1 MEKKIKKSKTRL
13 NKPKF
18 ETDKLKGKTKLLHS
32 RNVNKWGFD
41 FHPQVSIISG
51 LLVLFFIGAT
61 LKDPVRVNEILS
73 GVKNSITNN
82 WNWFFIIS
90 ANIFLIFPVYLMFSK
105 LGEVRLGGPK
115 AKPEYTNFAWYSM
128 LISAGMGIGLM
139 FWSVGEPL
147 YHATTKMPI
156 TDGNSVG
163 EALGITFYHW
173 GFHPWGIYTLVGLSL
188 AFFAYNR
195 GLPLSLRSVFY
206 PIFKDKVFGWVG
218 DIIDITAVVSC
229 LFGLATSL
237 GFGSQQINAGLNF
250 LFGIPQSPKVQVIII
265 VAITSIATLSVVSG
279 IGKGVRILSE
289 LNMKVAA
296 VFLILIIV
304 LGPTLYMVRAFN
316 NGIGFYLNNLISIS
330 FFTENGNKWQ
340 GSWTIFYWAWWISWS
355 PFVGMFIARISK
367 GRTVR
372 EFILAILI
380 VPTLLSFV
388 WLSAFGGTA
397 LFQNSIDGGV
407 LLNAVN
413 NNVATSLFT
422 MIQNLEISSLFKMVL
437 SVMGTFLVISFFV
450 TSSDSGSLVVD
461 NLTSGGKMDS
471 PIPQRIFWAVME
483 GTIAAALL
491 IAGGSQALSALQTGV
506 ILSGLPFTAM
516 LLAMTYSL
524 HIGLRNDLN
533 KLKQYREDKLLN
545 KIFNEKIYVEF
556 EKDTQIKGKS
566 DKINLDVI

>member
-1 MEKKIKKSKTRL
+1 MEKRKKTVQKSKTML
-13 NKPKF
+13 KKPKF

-32 RNVNKWGFD
+32 RNIDKWGFD

-51 LLVLFFIGAT
+51 LLVLFFVGFT
-61 LKDPVRVNEILS
+61 LKDPIRANEILS
-73 GVKNSITNN
+73 DIKDNITNN

-90 ANIFLIFPVYLMFSK
+90 ANIFLIFPIYIMFSK

-115 AKPEYTNFAWYSM
+115 AKPEYTNFGWYSM

-147 YHATTKMPI
+147 YHATGKMPI
-156 TDGNSVG
+156 TEGNSIG
-163 EALGITFYHW
+163 EALGVTFYHW
-173 GFHPWGIYTLVGLSL
+173 GFHPWGIYSLVGLSL

-206 PIFKDKVFGWVG
+206 PIFKDKVFGWIG
-218 DIIDITAVVSC
+218 DIIDITAVISC

-250 LFGIPQSPKVQVIII
+250 LFGVPQTPKIQVLII
-265 VAITSIATLSVVSG
+265 VVITFIATISVVSG

-296 VFLILIIV
+296 IFLIMIIV
-304 LGPTLYMVRAFN
+304 LGPTLYIVRAFN

-380 VPTLLSFV
+380 VPTLLSFI
-388 WLSAFGGTA
+388 WMSAFGGTA
-397 LFQNSIDGGV
+397 LFQNSIDGGT

-413 NNVATSLFT
+413 NNIATSLFV
-422 MIQNLEISSLFKMVL
+422 MIQNLEISSLFKMIL
-437 SVMGTFLVISFFV
+437 SIMGTFLVISFFV

-471 PIPQRIFWAVME
+471 PISQRIFWATMQ

-491 IAGGSQALSALQTGV
+491 IAGGSEALSALQTGV
-506 ILSGLPFTAM
+506 IISGLPFTVM

-524 HIGLRNDLN
+524 HIGLRDDLK
-533 KLKQYREDKLLN
+533 KLKQYRSDKLLN
-545 KIFNEKIYVEF
+545 KIFNEKIYGEF
-556 EKDTQIKGKS
+556 EKDEQIKE
-566 DKINLDVI
+566 I

>member
-1 MEKKIKKSKTRL
+1 MGNL
-13 NKPKF
+13 Y
-18 ETDKLKGKTKLLHS
+18 
-32 RNVNKWGFD
+32 
-41 FHPQVSIISG
+41 SG
-51 LLVLFFIGAT
+51 RFI
-61 LKDPVRVNEILS
+61 
-73 GVKNSITNN
+73 
-82 WNWFFIIS
+82 
-90 ANIFLIFPVYLMFSK
+90 
-105 LGEVRLGGPK
+105 
-115 AKPEYTNFAWYSM
+115 
-128 LISAGMGIGLM
+128 
-139 FWSVGEPL
+139 
-147 YHATTKMPI
+147 
-156 TDGNSVG
+156 
-163 EALGITFYHW
+163 LGI
-173 GFHPWGIYTLVGLSL
+173 
-188 AFFAYNR
+188 FAYNR

-218 DIIDITAVVSC
+218 DIIDITAVISC

-265 VAITSIATLSVVSG
+265 VVITFIATISVVSG

-316 NGIGFYLNNLISIS
+316 NGLGFYLNNLISIS

-380 VPTLLSFV
+380 VPTLLSFI

-397 LFQNSIDGGV
+397 LFQNSIDGGA

-413 NNVATSLFT
+413 NNVATSLFA
-422 MIQNLEISSLFKMVL
+422 MIQNLEISSLFKMIL

-471 PIPQRIFWAVME
+471 PVPQRIFWAVME
-483 GTIAAALL
+483 GTIAVALL
-491 IAGGSQALSALQTGV
+491 IAGGSEALSALQTGV

-524 HIGLRNDLN
+524 HMGLRNDLN

-545 KIFNEKIYVEF
+545 KIFNEKIYSEF
-556 EKDTQIKGKS
+556 EKDEEVKGKS
-566 DKINLDVI
+566 DKINLDAI